1 VSKEKKNRARPS
13 RCKAGGLSIAGRIGD
28 IAMIDKVLIFDT
40 TLRDGEQ
47 APGASLSVAE
57 KLEIAHQLAVLGVD
71 IIEAGFPVSSPTQF
85 EATHRIAE
93 EVAGSTICALARA
106 HEKDITSAGN
116 AVAPAKRKRIH
127 TFIATSP
134 IHMKHKLN
142 KTPAEVLKMAVD
154 AVTFAKSF
162 TPDVEFSPE
171 DACRSEMPFLIEILT
186 AVIEAGATTLN
197 IPDTVGYVLP
207 YEYGRIIAELVSSVP
222 GINKVIVSTHCHND
236 LGQAVA
242 NSLAGVRNGAR
253 QVECSVN
260 GLGERAGNAA
270 LEEVVMAIHTRPDFF
285 VGSALL
291 TTDGSTMLT
300 TGKGGAF
307 DGAQGK
313 AKPLTTNIK
322 TTQIYKTSQLVS
334 RLTGFV
340 VQPNKAIVGANA
352 FAHESGVHVDGVLK
366 ERSTYEIMT
375 PETIGLSGSRMVLGR
390 HTGRHGFADRCKK
403 LGYKLSKQELEIAYE
418 RFLQVADKKKEVF
431 DEDLTAIIDD
441 EIRAVERTYDLQY
454 LKVLIETG
462 NAPVATVK
470 IKTKDETKEA
480 QAEGDGPVDAAYE
493 AIKEATGYS
502 PKLENYSIRAVTSG
516 KEALGEATVKIK
528 QDNRT
533 YIGRGI
539 STDIIEA
546 SAKAYI
552 DAINRMVAR
561 SGTDEEP
568 SVKVEL

>member
-1 VSKEKKNRARPS
+1 MQMEN
-13 RCKAGGLSIAGRIGD
+13 
-28 IAMIDKVLIFDT
+28 KVLIFDT

-57 KLEIAHQLAVLGVD
+57 KLEIAQQLAVLGVD
-71 IIEAGFPVSSPTQF
+71 IIEAGFPVSSPAQF
-85 EATHRIAE
+85 EATKTIAE
-93 EVAGSTICALARA
+93 QVKGPTICGLARA
-106 HEKDITSAGN
+106 HEADVTSAGQ
-116 AVAPAKRKRIH
+116 ALAPAKKRRIH

-142 KTPAEVLKMAVD
+142 KTPAEVLKMAVA
-154 AVTFAKSF
+154 AVKLARTF
-162 TPDVEFSPE
+162 TEDVEFSPE

-207 YEYGRIIAELVSSVP
+207 YEYGQIIAQLVAGVP
-222 GINKVIVSTHCHND
+222 GINKTIISTHCHND

-270 LEEVVMAIHTRPDFF
+270 LEEVVMTIHTRPDFF
-285 VGSALL
+285 
-291 TTDGSTMLT
+291 
-300 TGKGGAF
+300 GKGRE
-307 DGAQGK
+307 
-313 AKPLTTNIK
+313 KPLATNINTK
-322 TTQIYKTSQLVS
+322 QIYKTSQLVS

-340 VQPNKAIVGANA
+340 IQPNKAIVGANA

-366 ERSTYEIMT
+366 ERKTYEIMT
-375 PETIGLSGSRMVLGR
+375 PETIGLAGSRMVLGR
-390 HTGRHGFADRCKK
+390 HTGRHGFIDRCKK
-403 LGYKLSKQELEIAYE
+403 LGYKLTKDEIETAYN

-431 DEDLTAIIDD
+431 DEDLVAIIDD
-441 EIRAVERTYDLQY
+441 EVRTIEHTFELEYMR
-454 LKVLIETG
+454 VLIETG
-462 NAPVATVK
+462 VSPKATVK
-470 IKTKDETKEA
+470 IKTKDGVKEA
-480 QAEGDGPVDAAYE
+480 LADGDGPVDAAYNAIRE
-493 AIKEATGYS
+493 AIGYS
-502 PKLENYSIRAVTSG
+502 PTLESYSIRAVTSG

-528 QDNRT
+528 TDSRT
-533 YIGRGI
+533 FTGRGI

-552 DAINRMVAR
+552 DAINRMVGR
-561 SGTDEEP
+561 PGKEEP
-568 SVKVEL
+568 GLKAEL

>member
-1 VSKEKKNRARPS
+1 ME
-13 RCKAGGLSIAGRIGD
+13 
-28 IAMIDKVLIFDT
+28 DKVLIFDT

-47 APGASLSVAE
+47 APGASLSGAE
-57 KLEIAHQLAVLGVD
+57 KLEIARQLAVLGVD

-85 EATHRIAE
+85 EATRRIAE
-93 EVAGSTICALARA
+93 QVKGPTICGLARA
-106 HEKDITSAGN
+106 HEADITSAGK
-116 AVAPAKRKRIH
+116 ALAPAKKRRIH

-142 KTPAEVLKMAVD
+142 KTEPEVLKMAVA
-154 AVTFAKSF
+154 AVKLAKTF
-162 TPDVEFSPE
+162 TDDVEFSPE

-207 YEYGRIIAELVSSVP
+207 YEYGQIIAQLVAGVP
-222 GINKVIVSTHCHND
+222 GINNTIVSTHCHND

-285 VGSALL
+285 G
-291 TTDGSTMLT
+291 GSTMLA
-300 TGKGGAF
+300 TGK
-307 DGAQGK
+307 GK

-340 VQPNKAIVGANA
+340 IQPNKAIVGANA

-366 ERSTYEIMT
+366 ERKTYEIMT

-390 HTGRHGFADRCKK
+390 HTGRAGFTDRCKK
-403 LGYKLSKQELEIAYE
+403 LGYKLSKDEIETAYQ
-418 RFLQVADKKKEVF
+418 RFTQVADKKKEVF
-431 DEDLTAIIDD
+431 DEDLVAIIDD
-441 EIRAVERTYDLQY
+441 EVRVVEHTFELEYMR
-454 LKVLIETG
+454 VLIETG
-462 NAPVATVK
+462 VSPKAVVK
-470 IKTKDETKEA
+470 IKSKDGIKEA
-480 QAEGDGPVDAAYE
+480 EADGDGPVDAAYN
-493 AIKEATGYS
+493 AIREATGFS
-502 PKLENYSIRAVTSG
+502 PALESYSIRAVTSG

-528 QDNRT
+528 TDSRT
-533 YIGRGI
+533 FIGRGI

-552 DAINRMVAR
+552 DAINRMVGKAGTEE
-561 SGTDEEP
+561 SGA
-568 SVKVEL
+568 KAEL

>member
-1 VSKEKKNRARPS
+1 
-13 RCKAGGLSIAGRIGD
+13 
-28 IAMIDKVLIFDT
+28 MQDKVIIFDT

-57 KLEIAHQLAVLGVD
+57 KLEIAQQLAILGVD
-71 IIEAGFPVSSPTQF
+71 VIEAGFPVSSPAQF
-85 EATHRIAE
+85 DATKLIAE
-93 EVAGSTICALARA
+93 QVKGSTICGLARA
-106 HEKDITSAGN
+106 HEADITSAGK
-116 AVAPAKRKRIH
+116 ALAPAKSRRIH

-142 KTPAEVLKMAVD
+142 KTPAEVLKMAVA
-154 AVTFAKSF
+154 AVKLAKTF
-162 TPDVEFSPE
+162 TDDVEFSPE

-207 YEYGRIIAELVSSVP
+207 YEYGQIIAQLVAGVP
-222 GINKVIVSTHCHND
+222 GIDKTIISTHCHND

-253 QVECSVN
+253 QVECSIN

-285 VGSALL
+285 TKAAGGKPV
-291 TTDGSTMLT
+291 T
-300 TGKGGAF
+300 TG
-307 DGAQGK
+307 
-313 AKPLTTNIK
+313 IK
-322 TTQIYKTSQLVS
+322 TTEIYRTSQLVS

-340 VQPNKAIVGANA
+340 IQPNKAIVGANA

-366 ERSTYEIMT
+366 ERKTYEIMT
-375 PETIGLSGSRMVLGR
+375 PETIGLAGSRMVLGR
-390 HTGRHGFADRCKK
+390 HTGRHGFTDHCKK
-403 LGYKLSKQELEIAYE
+403 LGYKLSKDEIEQAYQ

-431 DEDLTAIIDD
+431 DEDLVAIIDD
-441 EIRAVERTYDLQY
+441 EVRSVEHTFTLEY
-454 LKVLIETG
+454 LRVLIETG
-462 NAPVATVK
+462 NAPQAAVK
-470 IKTKDETKEA
+470 IKTKGEVKEA
-480 QAEGDGPVDAAYE
+480 QAEGDGPVDAAYN
-493 AIKEATGYS
+493 AIREATGFS
-502 PKLENYSIRAVTSG
+502 PKLESYSIRAVTSG

-528 QDNRT
+528 TDGRT
-533 YIGRGI
+533 FVGRGI

-552 DAINRMVAR
+552 DAINRMVGKA
-561 SGTDEEP
+561 GTEEP
-568 SVKVEL
+568 GAKAEL